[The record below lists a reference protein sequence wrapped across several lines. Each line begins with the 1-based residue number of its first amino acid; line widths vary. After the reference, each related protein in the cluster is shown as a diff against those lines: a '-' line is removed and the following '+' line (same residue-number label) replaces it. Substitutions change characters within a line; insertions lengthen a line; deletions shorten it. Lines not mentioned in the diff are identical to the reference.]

1 MPFIPPS
8 NLENHVKELVN
19 EFKNEYI
26 FHPIYDVLIRFNR
39 IKTQLDIVY
48 VNCLYNIYLMKIDGD
63 YFIFKFT
70 IRDSD
75 DISLKD
81 NFFYIKIMMN
91 LDKNFSINLIENIDS
106 EMENKDKDKDKKI
119 GKYTV
124 MEPLEY
130 YEYLSNEVLYY

>member
-48 VNCLYNIYLMKIDGD
+48 VNCVYNIYLMKIDGD